1 MLTIEHL
8 HAGYGPVQVLWD
20 IALEIREGE
29 IVALIGS
36 NGAGKSTLLTVISGL
51 IAPRRGKISFLG
63 REITRAGSD
72 VIVAQG
78 LIHVPQGRRPFA
90 GLTVRENLVQG
101 AYARR
106 GGANISAEIDRVL
119 ELFPALQKRIHLPA
133 GRLSGGEQQMVAI
146 GRGLMAKPKLLMIDE
161 VSLGLAPVV
170 VDAIID
176 AVEKINREEGTALF
190 IVEQD
195 VQIALEHA
203 HRGYV
208 LETGHIALADDAK
221 KLLANDHV
229 RAAYLGL

>member
-1 MLTIEHL
+1 MLSIEHL
-8 HAGYGPVQVLWD
+8 DAGYGPAQVLWD
-20 IALEIREGE
+20 VALEVRQGE

-36 NGAGKSTLLTVISGL
+36 NGAGKSTLLSVISGL

-72 VIVAQG
+72 EIVALG
-78 LIHVPQGRRPFA
+78 LIHVPQGRRLFA
-90 GLTVRENLVQG
+90 GLTVKENLMQG
-101 AYARR
+101 AYPRR
-106 GGANISAEIDRVL
+106 DRANLKAEIDRAL
-119 ELFPALQKRIHLPA
+119 ELFPVLEKRIQSPA

-146 GRGLMAKPKLLMIDE
+146 ARGLMAKPKLLMIDE
-161 VSLGLAPVV
+161 FSLGLAPVV

-176 AVEKINREEGTALF
+176 AVEKINREEGTALL

-208 LETGHIALADDAK
+208 LETGHIALADDAP
-221 KLLANDHV
+221 KLLANAHV
-229 RAAYLGL
+229 RTAYLGV